1 MGNDTPLGALVEGIP
16 EELEIELGLRG
27 PQDTREVHRDEGEAS
42 EANVAHFETP
52 HRACTGFS
60 RDFFLETL

>member
-27 PQDTREVHRDEGEAS
+27 PQDMREVHRDEGES
-42 EANVAHFETP
+42 FRSKRCPLRNSTQSL
-52 HRACTGFS
+52 HRVLKRLFP
-60 RDFFLETL
+60 